1 VKTGAKHT
9 KTSGPKSVLSRNALA
24 VVHVQAYQ
32 VTTISQATIPT
43 ISQVATI
50 SQATIPTT
58 SQVATISQVATTSQA
73 VISQGAIPAISQV
86 ATMVATM
93 RQATIPTM
101 RQAATSGE
109 ELVDCAMSPNGMNQA
124 CRCATAPLGLNSV
137 LGLGV

>member
-1 VKTGAKHT
+1 MKTGAKHT

-43 ISQVATI
+43 
-50 SQATIPTT
+50 
-58 SQVATISQVATTSQA
+58 
-73 VISQGAIPAISQV
+73 
-86 ATMVATM
+86 
-93 RQATIPTM
+93 M

-109 ELVDCAMSPNGMNQA
+109 ELVECAMSPNGMNQA